1 MMSIKCSYLKK
12 LLVENLKSFSV
23 AELHVEIVQCV
34 GRSSGEFQEVF
45 SEPN

>member
-1 MMSIKCSYLKK
+1 MFIFGKTNLWS
-12 LLVENLKSFSV
+12 NLKSFSV